1 MNYIHIYFYLLIFL
15 ISCKSPTAP
24 DITSVNLFIYI
35 AGDNNLYKDAIKN
48 INDME
53 KAVND
58 NINVIVYFDS
68 AEGYSVIFEVQ
79 KDYTD
84 SIKSKIVASY
94 NKDNSANP
102 ETLDRFLNYCFK
114 NYNAKETGIVLW
126 SHGSGFLPV
135 YYEEN
140 INTMSFGLDNNDRM
154 DIKDLSKILNK
165 YKSDFL
171 IFDACYMADIETI
184 YEIRTTSKYI
194 LASQTEILAAGYPY
208 FNVINTL
215 SENDNL
221 INRLKQLCY
230 DYYNYYNSKE
240 NEFEKSASISL
251 IDTSKINFF
260 SKKFV
265 DFYNEVLDKYGIE
278 ALTNYIDSVQ
288 QAGDNSI
295 YRNKKYDMMD
305 WSITIGNNY
314 DNIQNFNEFTASY
327 SNTIIYNT
335 NTEYM
340 FSTFSIDKC
349 SGLNFYIPYM
359 KDDYAYNYY
368 IETSWNK
375 EVKFDKIF

>member
-1 MNYIHIYFYLLIFL
+1 
-15 ISCKSPTAP
+15 
-24 DITSVNLFIYI
+24 
-35 AGDNNLYKDAIKN
+35 
-48 INDME
+48 ME
-53 KAVND
+53 
-58 NINVIVYFDS
+58 
-68 AEGYSVIFEVQ
+68 
-79 KDYTD
+79 
-84 SIKSKIVASY
+84 
-94 NKDNSANP
+94 
-102 ETLDRFLNYCFK
+102 
-114 NYNAKETGIVLW
+114 
-126 SHGSGFLPV
+126 
-135 YYEEN
+135 
-140 INTMSFGLDNNDRM
+140 
-154 DIKDLSKILNK
+154 ILNK

-215 SENDNL
+215 SKNDNL
-221 INRLKQLCY
+221 INKLKRLCY
-230 DYYNYYNSKE
+230 DYYNYYDSKE

-265 DFYNEVLDKYGIE
+265 DFCNETLEKYGIE
-278 ALTNYIDSVQ
+278 ALTNYLDNVQ
-288 QAGDNSI
+288 QASDNPI
-295 YRNKKYDMMD
+295 YHNKKYDMMD
-305 WSITIGNNY
+305 WAITIGNNY
-314 DNIQNFNEFTASY
+314 GDIQNFNEFIASY
-327 SNTIIYNT
+327 SNAIMYNT

-349 SGLNFYIPYM
+349 SGLNFYIPYI